1 MNRSL
6 LPQIIQKLRCG
17 RDTGDEQMIP
27 RTGARDVEQVA
38 FGVVDLFQIGVVG
51 DGLDARLQRDD

>member
-1 MNRSL
+1 MDSNQDSR

-17 RDTGDEQMIP
+17 RDAGDKQMIP
-27 RTGARDVEQVA
+27 RAGAGNVEQVA

-51 DGLDARLQRDD
+51 HGFDA